1 MPNSHLFLYPENSYF
16 MRKEIMIIDGCKSTR
31 HQLHNFLKERFHVI
45 SMSDGMSAMY
55 HMRKNPAPDLIII
68 DPEQENHPDWEIIRY
83 LRSNRFFSSIP
94 VIVVSAQDYEVNR
107 FQSIRNGILDY
118 FEKPFSL
125 PELMASVEGVIYG
138 RLTEKIF

>member
-1 MPNSHLFLYPENSYF
+1 MPNSHLFLYPENFYL

-55 HMRKNPAPDLIII
+55 HMRKNAAPDLIII

-107 FQSIRNGILDY
+107 FQSIHNGILDY
-118 FEKPFSL
+118 FEKPF
-125 PELMASVEGVIYG
+125 PFMELMASVEGVMFG